1 MVSPMARGRRRGPF
15 LLRFRALLVSLNLHA
30 AKVVDTRQASK
41 VRYSLQDCYVCAFA
55 LFYLQ
60 DPSVLEFQRRFQ
72 DQLRTNN
79 LNSTF
84 GVARIPADSQ
94 FRDLLDS
101 HDYEPLLGCFGDWDR
116 AHAVHQ
122 MAAALS
128 VPRRSLPHH
137 LITMDGSQYFSS
149 YQVNCECCLTAT
161 NNGTVR
167 YHHDILQTAIVHPDK
182 RQVLPLAPVFIHNA
196 DDSGAKNAKRRK
208 QDCEIKAGYR
218 ALQRIRNDHPRLAA
232 VIVADSP
239 YSKQPFIEQVRA
251 ARFSFLLVA
260 KPEDHTSLYQ
270 DIDGL
275 RRGRLLD
282 HRCTID
288 ATGDRHEYEWVTGV
302 PLNGNP
308 RSPQINFVHY
318 RIVRAGTTTCHNA
331 WVTDLVPTAGSVARI
346 VRAGRARWKIENEGF
361 NTLKR

>member
-1 MVSPMARGRRRGPF
+1 MLSPMARGRRRGPL

-41 VRYSLQDCYVCAFA
+41 VRYSLQDCYVCGFA

-84 GVARIPADSQ
+84 GVAQIPADSQ

-101 HDYEPLLGCFGDWDR
+101 HDYEPLLDCFGDWIGRMQDAKWLQHYQFLDGR
-116 AHAVHQ
+116 Y
-122 MAAALS
+122 
-128 VPRRSLPHH
+128 

-182 RQVLPLAPVFIHNA
+182 RQVLPLA
-196 DDSGAKNAKRRK
+196 
-208 QDCEIKAGYR
+208 
-218 ALQRIRNDHPRLAA
+218 A
-232 VIVADSP
+232 VIVADSL

-251 ARFSFLLVA
+251 ARCSFLLVA

-288 ATGDRHEYEWVTGV
+288 VGYRGTAERQPPQSQDQLRALPHRTGGHAHLSKRLGDRLGAHRWQRSADRACGTGTLEDRERGV
-302 PLNGNP
+302 QYAEEPGLSPGAQLRP
-308 RSPQINFVHY
+308 R
-318 RIVRAGTTTCHNA
+318 
-331 WVTDLVPTAGSVARI
+331 
-346 VRAGRARWKIENEGF
+346 
-361 NTLKR
+361 

>member
-1 MVSPMARGRRRGPF
+1 MLSPMARGRRRGPL

-41 VRYSLQDCYVCAFA
+41 VRYSLQDCYVCGFA

-84 GVARIPADSQ
+84 GVAQIPADSQ

-101 HDYEPLLGCFGDWDR
+101 HDYEPLLGCFGDWIGRMQDAKWLQHYQFLDGR
-116 AHAVHQ
+116 Y
-122 MAAALS
+122 
-128 VPRRSLPHH
+128 

-196 DDSGAKNAKRRK
+196 DDSGAKSAKRRK

-218 ALQRIRNDHPRLAA
+218 AVQRIRNDHPRLAA
-232 VIVADSP
+232 VIVADSL

-275 RRGRLLD
+275 RRGRLL
-282 HRCTID
+282 
-288 ATGDRHEYEWVTGV
+288 ATAAPSTRPGTGMNTSGL
-302 PLNGNP
+302 PG
-308 RSPQINFVHY
+308 Y
-318 RIVRAGTTTCHNA
+318 R
-331 WVTDLVPTAGSVARI
+331 
-346 VRAGRARWKIENEGF
+346 
-361 NTLKR
+361 

>member
-1 MVSPMARGRRRGPF
+1 MLSPMARGRRRGPL

-41 VRYSLQDCYVCAFA
+41 VRYSLQDCYVCGFA

-79 LNSTF
+79 LNATF

-101 HDYEPLLGCFGDWDR
+101 HDYEPLLGCFGDWIGRMQYTKWLQHYQFLDGR
-116 AHAVHQ
+116 Y
-122 MAAALS
+122 
-128 VPRRSLPHH
+128 

-196 DDSGAKNAKRRK
+196 DDSGAKSAKRRK
-208 QDCEIKAGYR
+208 QDCEPKAGYR
-218 ALQRIRNDHPRLAA
+218 AVQRIRNDHPRLAA

-260 KPEDHTSLYQ
+260 KPEDHTKPVPGYRRAAPRSAAGPPLHH
-270 DIDGL
+270 
-275 RRGRLLD
+275 RRGLPGCR
-282 HRCTID
+282 
-288 ATGDRHEYEWVTGV
+288 
-302 PLNGNP
+302 
-308 RSPQINFVHY
+308 
-318 RIVRAGTTTCHNA
+318 
-331 WVTDLVPTAGSVARI
+331 
-346 VRAGRARWKIENEGF
+346 
-361 NTLKR
+361 